1 MDYDKVLAYLV
12 AIATVLNLLTS
23 SAKNISDMKNK
34 PKQKRRP
41 LAKVNVAKNLQKE
54 VSAAFPIILSHP
66 LNYEKYRICGCF
78 SICFVYLNRYGQLE
92 RTKVF

>member
-41 LAKVNVAKNLQKE
+41 LAKVNVAKT
-54 VSAAFPIILSHP
+54 
-66 LNYEKYRICGCF
+66 YRRRLAPPF
-78 SICFVYLNRYGQLE
+78 L
-92 RTKVF
+92 

>member
-1 MDYDKVLAYLV
+1 VNKVDYDKILAYLV

-41 LAKVNVAKNLQKE
+41 
-54 VSAAFPIILSHP
+54 S
-66 LNYEKYRICGCF
+66 
-78 SICFVYLNRYGQLE
+78 
-92 RTKVF
+92 TKGKRRK

>member
-1 MDYDKVLAYLV
+1 MNKVDYDKVLAYLV

-41 LAKVNVAKNLQKE
+41 PRKGK
-54 VSAAFPIILSHP
+54 
-66 LNYEKYRICGCF
+66 R
-78 SICFVYLNRYGQLE
+78 R
-92 RTKVF
+92 R